1 MNKFDEV
8 ENLARELDCSYE
20 SAFDIVYGIEAIYEE
35 DEVDYG
41 L

>member
-8 ENLARELDCSYE
+8 EKLARELNCSYE
-20 SAFDIVYGIEAIYEE
+20 SAWDIVYGSEEYYAE
-35 DEVDYG
+35 DEIDYG

>member
-8 ENLARELDCSYE
+8 ENLARELGCSYE
-20 SAFDIVYGIEAIYEE
+20 TAFDIVYGIKGEYEQ
-35 DEVDYG
+35 DEIDYG